1 MILLIAK
8 FVILNFQ
15 STWFKWNARANFA
28 FIALKFTQKLN
39 KIKKACKI
47 NKFHVFLAPKH

>member
-28 FIALKFTQKLN
+28 FIALKFT
-39 KIKKACKI
+39 
-47 NKFHVFLAPKH
+47 